1 MAKKPVVDALFVKSK
16 VRDYIKSKGCNTSGD
31 VIDGDALNNAITALL
46 DAAIKRAKA
55 NNRKTVQ
62 EKDL

>member
-1 MAKKPVVDALFVKSK
+1 MAKKAAVEALFVKSK
-16 VRDYIKSKGCNTSGD
+16 VREYIKGNGCNTSGD
-31 VIDGDALNNAITALL
+31 VIDGDALNNCIIAVL

-55 NNRKTVQ
+55 NGRKTVQ